1 MERNRSIDMAKG
13 LGILL
18 VILGHVPTVPYELK
32 KIIYSFH
39 IPLFFFIS
47 GYLYNSIKYNSLAL
61 VQFIRSRV
69 QRYIVPY
76 FFIGF
81 ICFFLFGV
89 IYLLVRDGYS
99 IEYLKSI
106 SKYLFGLLY
115 SRGGTSW
122 MAWSSPLWFLTCL
135 FVAELILYFVL
146 KHFKKQY
153 LVFLIL
159 AIVGYCYTLITKFPL
174 PWNIDVALTATCF
187 MYIGNVC
194 RKHNILEQFSKMKYV
209 TILFVV
215 LVISI
220 LFNSQ
225 IDFNLRNFGNIILTY
240 SGGISGSI
248 LVLLIT
254 NKIKQSKTLQFFGLN
269 SLLMMGYT
277 YAILNIVMLLDFKIL
292 DNFIVNFIFQ
302 AILLSILVLGIL
314 KVRRIKES
322 LRSRQEQ
329 ETIRSNSQ

>member
-18 VILGHVPTVPYELK
+18 VILGHVPTVPEELK
-32 KIIYSFH
+32 KVIYSFH

-47 GYLYNSIKYNSLAL
+47 GYLYNSIKYNSFTLIE
-61 VQFIRSRV
+61 FIKSRV

-76 FFIGF
+76 FVIGF

-89 IYLLVRDGYS
+89 IYPLVRDGYS
-99 IEYLKSI
+99 ADYLQSVFKF
-106 SKYLFGLLY
+106 LFGLLY

-153 LVFLIL
+153 IVFFIL
-159 AIVGYCYTLITKFPL
+159 AIVGYCYTVITKFPL
-174 PWNIDVALTATCF
+174 PWNIDVALTATSF
-187 MYIGNVC
+187 MYIGYLC
-194 RKHNILEQFSKMKYV
+194 RKHNILEQYNKMKYV
-209 TILFVV
+209 PILFVV

-225 IDFNLRNFGNIILTY
+225 IDFNLRNFGNVILTY
-240 SGGISGSI
+240 SGGVSGSI
-248 LVLLIT
+248 LVLFIT
-254 NKIKQSKTLQFFGLN
+254 NRIKQNKILEFFGFN

-277 YAILNIVMLLDFKIL
+277 YSILNIVMLLNDNFKVL
-292 DNFIVNFIFQ
+292 DNFIVQ
-302 AILLSILVLGIL
+302 VILLSILVLCIV
-314 KVRRIKES
+314 KVKPLNNLHRGRIE
-322 LRSRQEQ
+322 RI
-329 ETIRSNSQ
+329 TINSNFH